1 MDAIRMETI
10 HQAARALAEASKGQ
24 RGPIVEQAAKIL
36 NLSVGGVYTM
46 VRRASKELG
55 LHKPRKR
62 RSDAGVT
69 AVSDD
74 DLLLISGVM
83 LKGRRAG
90 KWMLSAESA
99 IDMLHADGK
108 LSARLSPSRIL
119 KVMRERGMHPEQ
131 LVAPAPAV
139 SMRVEHPNAVLSID
153 ASVCV
158 LYRTPKGELLLLEE
172 NGVHYKNK
180 LHNYTRVMTDLLTRF
195 QAAEYASGAIAT
207 RFYIGGETTENALD
221 FLMWVMTQRSD
232 GAGRPMPFY
241 GVPFKLYTDQGSA
254 FKSAAFKNF
263 CRVMDIQ
270 QMHHKPGNARA
281 TGLVEN
287 SNNLEERGLES
298 RLRFMDPE
306 SITMARLQ
314 AMAELWMHW
323 FNGTRKHG
331 RHGMTRYAA
340 WGLITTEQLRIAPP
354 MEIMRALPATMA
366 QTRRVSDTML
376 VSFAFKGL
384 GSNDYDVRYVPG
396 VSPRSEV
403 YITVNPL
410 ALPSVQVG
418 VTDRETGE
426 IVWHQVE
433 PVVRNQLGYDVK
445 APILGETFRAM
456 PATPSD
462 LHRKAI
468 AAQAYATAE
477 GPANAEQVELAMK
490 RKQAPYL
497 GQFDPLA
504 DLKAA
509 NVPAYLPR
517 KGTDHA
523 TIAPT
528 VEPVRLSVVEACKRI
543 KLALKDEYDAG
554 TYAWL
559 TERHGSAGVPEAAV
573 QALIAARRQTA
584 DGAAG
589 VSGVVS
595 LRAAGGGE

>member
-1 MDAIRMETI
+1 MDHVRSDII
-10 HQAARALAEASKGQ
+10 HSAARALAEANHGQ
-24 RGPIVEQAAKIL
+24 CGAIVEQAARTL
-36 NLSVGGVYTM
+36 DLSVNRTYTLL
-46 VRRASKELG
+46 RRAGKALG
-55 LHKPRKR
+55 LCEPRQR

-69 AVSDD
+69 AVTDD

-83 LKGRRAG
+83 GKARRAG

-108 LSARLSPSRIL
+108 LSARLSPGRIL
-119 KVMRERGMHPEQ
+119 QVMRERGMHPEQ
-131 LVAPAPAV
+131 LAAPAPAV

-221 FLMWVMTQRSD
+221 FLMWVMTQRTDS
-232 GAGRPMPFY
+232 AGQPMPFY

-263 CRVMDIQ
+263 CSVMGID

-287 SNNLEERGLES
+287 SNKLEEHGLES

-306 SITMARLQ
+306 SITMERLQ

-323 FNGTRKHG
+323 FNGTRKHS

-340 WGLITTEQLRIAPP
+340 WSLITPEQLRIAPP
-354 MEIMRALPATMA
+354 MDIMRALPATMA

-376 VSFAFKGL
+376 VSFAFKGV

-396 VSPRSEV
+396 VSPRSAV
-403 YITVNPL
+403 YVTVNPL
-410 ALPSVQVG
+410 ALPSVRVG

-456 PATPSD
+456 PATPAD

-468 AAQAYATAE
+468 AAQAYATAD
-477 GPANAEQVELAMK
+477 GPATAEQVEAAMK
-490 RKQAPYL
+490 RKQAPYR

-509 NVPAYLPR
+509 QVPAYLPR
-517 KGTDHA
+517 KGTEHA
-523 TIAPT
+523 TTAPT
-528 VEPVRLSVVEACKRI
+528 VEAVRLSVAEACKRI
-543 KLALKDEYDAG
+543 KLALKEDYDPS

-559 TERHGSAGVPEAAV
+559 SKQHGDAGVPEDAV
-573 QALIAARRQTA
+573 QALIAARKQTLP
-584 DGAAG
+584 DAG
-589 VSGVVS
+589 RVVG
-595 LRAAGGGE
+595 LRAVGGGA

>member
-1 MDAIRMETI
+1 MEVI
-10 HQAARALAEASKGQ
+10 HQAARERAAAPHGQQGQIIERAASTLG
-24 RGPIVEQAAKIL
+24 
-36 NLSVGGVYTM
+36 LSVQRTHAL
-46 VRRASKELG
+46 VRQASRALV
-55 LHKPRKR
+55 LDKPRKR
-62 RSDAGVT
+62 RSDAGLT
-69 AVSDD
+69 AVTDE
-74 DLLLISGVM
+74 DLLLISGAM
-83 LKGRRAG
+83 LTARRAG
-90 KWMLSAESA
+90 KWMLSAEA
-99 IDMLHADGK
+99 AVDMLHASGK
-108 LSARLSPSRIL
+108 LSARLSPGRIL
-119 KVMRERGMHPEQ
+119 QIMRERGMHPEQ
-131 LVAPAPAV
+131 LAAPSPAV
-139 SMRVEHPNAVLSID
+139 SMRVEHPNQVLSID
-153 ASVCV
+153 ASICV

-221 FLMWVMTQRSD
+221 FLMWVMTQRTD
-232 GAGRPMPFY
+232 CHGRAMPFH

-263 CRVMDIQ
+263 CTVMGIQ

-287 SNNLEERGLES
+287 SNKLEEHGLES

-306 SITMARLQ
+306 SITMDRLQ

-340 WGLITTEQLRIAPP
+340 WSLITADQLRIAPP
-354 MEIMRALPATMA
+354 MEVMRALPATMA
-366 QTRRVSDTML
+366 KTRRVSDTML

-403 YITVNPL
+403 YVTVNPL
-410 ALPSVQVG
+410 ALPSVRVG
-418 VTDRETGE
+418 VMDRETGE
-426 IVWHQVE
+426 IVWHQVQ
-433 PVVRNQLGYDVK
+433 PVERNQFGYDVQ
-445 APILGETFRAM
+445 APVLGESFHAM
-456 PATPSD
+456 PDTPAD
-462 LHRKAI
+462 VHRKAI
-468 AAQAYATAE
+468 AAQAYATAD
-477 GPANAEQVELAMK
+477 GPATQEQVDQARK

-509 NVPAYLPR
+509 QLPAYLPR
-517 KGTDHA
+517 KGVEHA
-523 TIAPT
+523 AAAPT
-528 VEPVRLSVVEACKRI
+528 VEALRLSVAEACKRI
-543 KLALKDEYDAG
+543 KLALKDDYDPS

-559 TERHGSAGVPEAAV
+559 AERHGSEGVPEEAV
-573 QALIAARRQTA
+573 QALIAARRQ
-584 DGAAG
+584 AG
-589 VSGVVS
+589 HAVAPAG
-595 LRAAGGGE
+595 LRAVGGGV

>member
-1 MDAIRMETI
+1 MDHVRSDTI
-10 HQAARALAEASKGQ
+10 HQAARALADASHGQ
-24 RGPIVEQAAKIL
+24 CGAIVEQAARTL
-36 NLSVGGVYTM
+36 DLSVNRTYTLL
-46 VRRASKELG
+46 RRAGKALG
-55 LHKPRKR
+55 LYEPRQR

-69 AVSDD
+69 AVTDE

-83 LKGRRAG
+83 GNARRAG
-90 KWMLSAESA
+90 KWMLSAEAA

-108 LSARLSPSRIL
+108 LSARLSPGRTL
-119 KVMRERGMHPEQ
+119 QVMRERGMHPEQ
-131 LVAPAPAV
+131 LAAPAPAV

-207 RFYIGGETTENALD
+207 RFYIGGETTENALN
-221 FLMWVMTQRSD
+221 FLMWVMTQRTDS
-232 GAGRPMPFY
+232 AGRPMPFY

-254 FKSAAFKNF
+254 FKSAAFMNF
-263 CRVMDIQ
+263 CTVMDIK

-306 SITMARLQ
+306 SITMDRLQ
-314 AMAELWMHW
+314 AMAELWMHS
-323 FNGTRKHG
+323 FNGTRKHR

-340 WGLITTEQLRIAPP
+340 WSLITPEQLRIAPP

-366 QTRRVSDTML
+366 KTRRVSDTML
-376 VSFAFKGL
+376 VSFAFRGL

-403 YITVNPL
+403 YVSVNPL
-410 ALPSVQVG
+410 ALPSVRVG

-456 PATPSD
+456 PATPAD

-468 AAQAYATAE
+468 AAQAYATTD
-477 GPANAEQVELAMK
+477 GPATVEQVEAAKK

-509 NVPAYLPR
+509 QVPAYLPR

-523 TIAPT
+523 ATAPT
-528 VEPVRLSVVEACKRI
+528 VEAVRLSVAEACKRI
-543 KLALKDEYDAG
+543 KLALKDDYDAS

-559 TERHGSAGVPEAAV
+559 TKQHGDAGVPEDAV
-573 QALIAARRQTA
+573 QALIAARRQKVPDA
-584 DGAAG
+584 DQAVG
-589 VSGVVS
+589 
-595 LRAAGGGE
+595 LRAVGGGA

>member
-1 MDAIRMETI
+1 MDHIRSDII
-10 HQAARALAEASKGQ
+10 HSAARALAEADHGHC
-24 RGPIVEQAAKIL
+24 GTIVAQAATML
-36 NLSVGGVYTM
+36 DLSVNRTYTLL
-46 VRRASKELG
+46 RRAGKALG
-55 LHKPRKR
+55 LSEPRQR

-69 AVSDD
+69 AVTDD

-83 LKGRRAG
+83 GKARRAG
-90 KWMLSAESA
+90 KWMLSAEGA
-99 IDMLHADGK
+99 IDMLYADGK
-108 LSARLSPSRIL
+108 LSARLSPGRIL
-119 KVMRERGMHPEQ
+119 QVMRERGMHPEQ
-131 LVAPAPAV
+131 LAAPSPAV

-153 ASVCV
+153 ASICV

-195 QAAEYASGAIAT
+195 QAVEYASGAVAT

-221 FLMWVMTQRSD
+221 FLMWVMTQRTDS
-232 GAGRPMPFY
+232 AGRPMPFY

-263 CRVMDIQ
+263 CTVMGIV

-306 SITMARLQ
+306 SITMVRLQ
-314 AMAELWMHW
+314 AMAELWMHA
-323 FNGTRKHG
+323 FNGTRKHR

-340 WGLITTEQLRIAPP
+340 WSLITSDQLRIAPP
-354 MEIMRALPATMA
+354 MDIMRALPATMA
-366 QTRRVSDTML
+366 KTRRVSDTML

-403 YITVNPL
+403 YVTVNPL
-410 ALPSVQVG
+410 ALPSVRVG

-456 PATPSD
+456 PTTP
-462 LHRKAI
+462 A
-468 AAQAYATAE
+468 
-477 GPANAEQVELAMK
+477 
-490 RKQAPYL
+490 
-497 GQFDPLA
+497 DP
-504 DLKAA
+504 
-509 NVPAYLPR
+509 PC
-517 KGTDHA
+517 
-523 TIAPT
+523 
-528 VEPVRLSVVEACKRI
+528 VRLVVASKNYSFRSPGNNET
-543 KLALKDEYDAG
+543 KLFRSIY
-554 TYAWL
+554 
-559 TERHGSAGVPEAAV
+559 
-573 QALIAARRQTA
+573 
-584 DGAAG
+584 
-589 VSGVVS
+589 
-595 LRAAGGGE
+595 

>member
-1 MDAIRMETI
+1 MDAVRMEII
-10 HQAARALAEASKGQ
+10 HHAARALAEASQGQ
-24 RGPIVEQAAKIL
+24 CGTIVSQAAKTL
-36 NLSVGGVYTM
+36 GLSVNRTYTL
-46 VRRASKELG
+46 VRQAGRALG
-55 LHKPRKR
+55 LCKPRQR
-62 RSDAGVT
+62 RSDAGQT
-69 AVSDD
+69 ALTDG

-90 KWMLSAESA
+90 KWMLSAEAA
-99 IDMLHADGK
+99 IDMLYADGK
-108 LSARLSPSRIL
+108 LSARLSPSRVL
-119 KVMRERGMHPEQ
+119 QVMRDRGMHPEQ
-131 LVAPAPAV
+131 LAAPSPAV
-139 SMRVEHPNAVLSID
+139 SMRVESPNDVMSID

-195 QAAEYASGAIAT
+195 QAAEYGSGSVAT

-221 FLMWVMTQRSD
+221 FLMWVMTQRTDSE
-232 GAGRPMPFY
+232 GRPMPFY

-263 CRVMDIQ
+263 CSVMDIRQ
-270 QMHHKPGNARA
+270 LQHRPGNARA

-306 SITMARLQ
+306 SITMERLQ

-323 FNGTRKHG
+323 FNGTRIHS

-340 WGLITTEQLRIAPP
+340 WSLITPEQLRIAPS

-366 QTRRVSDTML
+366 KTRRVSDNML
-376 VSFAFKGL
+376 VSFAFKGM

-396 VSPRSEV
+396 VSPRQEV
-403 YITVNPL
+403 YVSVNPF
-410 ALPSVQVG
+410 AFPSVRVG

-433 PVVRNQLGYDVK
+433 PVTRNQLGYDIKSPV
-445 APILGETFRAM
+445 LGESFRSM
-456 PATPSD
+456 PVTPSD
-462 LHRKAI
+462 MHRKAI
-468 AAQAYATAE
+468 AAQAYATAD
-477 GPANAEQVELAMK
+477 GPATVEQAEQAMK

-509 NVPAYLPR
+509 QVPACLPR
-517 KGTDHA
+517 KGTEHIA
-523 TIAPT
+523 SAPT
-528 VEPVRLSVVEACKRI
+528 VEAVRLSVAEACKRI
-543 KLALKDEYDAG
+543 KLALKDDYDSA

-559 TERHGSAGVPEAAV
+559 TKQHGDAGVPEDVV
-573 QALIAARRQTA
+573 QGLIAAWRQKAT
-584 DGAAG
+584 DSDQSTG
-589 VSGVVS
+589 
-595 LRAAGGGE
+595 LRAVGGGL